1 MEESTMLFSL
11 RLSLQV
17 ASVAIIFIVVIGVSL
32 GYLLA
37 RKNFRGRELLDVLIT
52 LPLVLPPTVTGYYLI
67 VLFGRNGIIG
77 KQIYALTGWSIMFT
91 WYAAALASFIVAVPL
106 MIKTSR
112 AAIES
117 VDRNLINASYTLGY
131 SELQTAFRVIL
142 PLSKKGILAGIVLS
156 FARAIGEFGAT
167 LMLSG
172 NIPGK
177 TDTMPIAIYSA
188 ASSGE
193 WSKAHLMVILLTL
206 FSGTLLYVANR
217 YGGRKHDT
225 LIS

>member
-1 MEESTMLFSL
+1 MEESNIFFSM

-17 ASVAIIFIVVIGVSL
+17 AIVATFFIVVFGISI

-37 RKNFRGRELLDVLIT
+37 RREFRGKELLDVLLT

-67 VLFGRNGIIG
+67 VFFGRNGIIG
-77 KQIYALTGWSIMFT
+77 GMIYDWTGWSIMFT
-91 WYAAALASFIVAVPL
+91 WYAAALASFIVALPL

-131 SELQTAFRVIL
+131 SELQTVFRIIL
-142 PLSKKGILAGIVLS
+142 PLSKKGILAGTVLS

-188 ASSGE
+188 ASTGE
-193 WSKAHLMVILLTL
+193 WSNAHIMVIILTL
-206 FSGTLLYVANR
+206 FSGALLYCANR
-217 YGGRKHDT
+217 YGGRKDGT
-225 LIS
+225 VIS